1 MITNF
6 IGKGSIKI
14 GQEEFDK
21 LPSMVAHE
29 LEGTN
34 KSLFKYKFMDM
45 YGNWNL
51 VVVCANEKKE
61 INFLCKRIELEE

>member
-6 IGKGSIKI
+6 IGKGSIEI
-14 GQEEFDK
+14 TIEEFDK

-34 KSLFKYKFMDM
+34 KSLFRYKFMDM
-45 YGNWNL
+45 YGNWNM
-51 VVVCANEKKE
+51 VVVYTNKKNE
-61 INFLCKRIELEE
+61 INFLCKSIKIKG